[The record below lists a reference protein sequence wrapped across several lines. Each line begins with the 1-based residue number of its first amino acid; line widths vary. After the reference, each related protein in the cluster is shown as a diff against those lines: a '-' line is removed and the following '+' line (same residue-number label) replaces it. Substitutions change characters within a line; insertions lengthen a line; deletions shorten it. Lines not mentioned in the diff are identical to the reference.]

1 MTPSFGRPRLRHRL
15 SSFASRRSKAKVAA
29 ENYHLPKKYLP
40 DSALS
45 HWLRINCGCHAPV
58 SPRQLNPDV
67 PAELERILI
76 KALEKDRDIRYQTA
90 SDLQADLKR
99 LQRDRERARNISEV
113 DAGPLLGPTPRALSR
128 RKALVAGLLVTLL
141 GGLGIGWYFWPK
153 TIPPVW
159 RAVPLT
165 SYPGFEWSP
174 ALSPDGNQ
182 VAFSW
187 NGASAA
193 SSGSR

>member
-1 MTPSFGRPRLRHRL
+1 
-15 SSFASRRSKAKVAA
+15 
-29 ENYHLPKKYLP
+29 
-40 DSALS
+40 
-45 HWLRINCGCHAPV
+45 
-58 SPRQLNPDV
+58 LNPDV

-76 KALEKDRDIRYQTA
+76 KALEKDREIRYQTA